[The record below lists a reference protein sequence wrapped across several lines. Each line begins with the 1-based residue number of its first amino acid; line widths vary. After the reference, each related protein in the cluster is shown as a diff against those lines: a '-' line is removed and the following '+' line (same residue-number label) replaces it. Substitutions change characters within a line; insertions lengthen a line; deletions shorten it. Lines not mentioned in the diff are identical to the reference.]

1 MQPMPRILS
10 KKLKIFAQ
18 FSTDFLQS
26 AFNFEHFGKKDDP
39 QSSCSSEVI
48 DGGKHGYVNV

>member
-10 KKLKIFAQ
+10 KKLMIFAQ

-48 DGGKHGYVNV
+48 DGGKRGYVNV